1 MKRSLLVLLI
11 LLTLILVIFSLT
23 GCWDSTDIDQ
33 RSIVMG
39 VGLDTE
45 MFSDDLVMT
54 IEVPVLTSFVTGSD
68 ESGSSE
74 NTKVILST
82 SGTGI
87 AKMANQLENRV
98 WREIFFGHTKVI
110 IIGED
115 LARQGIGPLIDF
127 FDRNPKLERR
137 LKLVIADGRA
147 QDIFETESFREPL
160 ASVYLSQM
168 LEVSTANTRLVI
180 QNFQDTLR
188 HLEHNG
194 DAIVP
199 RVRGEKEE
207 LTAAGGALIKDYK
220 FIAWLGENE
229 TQAISFLYNNVK
241 GGIVSAQ
248 VEHALYT
255 YTIRNSRTKI
265 SPHLDPTT
273 EKLSFLIE
281 VEAEGDLVEVFC
293 PQAQKTVVKALDEIE
308 IKLNKII
315 GDEIRHT
322 LKKLQDLQVDPI
334 GFSILTKRKYPKFW
348 QEHKL
353 HWKETILPQ
362 IEFEVKTDFT
372 IRHTGILS

>member
-1 MKRSLLVLLI
+1 
-11 LLTLILVIFSLT
+11 
-23 GCWDSTDIDQ
+23 
-33 RSIVMG
+33 
-39 VGLDTE
+39 
-45 MFSDDLVMT
+45 
-54 IEVPVLTSFVTGSD
+54 
-68 ESGSSE
+68 
-74 NTKVILST
+74 
-82 SGTGI
+82 
-87 AKMANQLENRV
+87 
-98 WREIFFGHTKVI
+98 
-110 IIGED
+110 
-115 LARQGIGPLIDF
+115 
-127 FDRNPKLERR
+127 
-137 LKLVIADGRA
+137 
-147 QDIFETESFREPL
+147 
-160 ASVYLSQM
+160 M

-334 GFSILTKRKYPKFW
+334 GFSILTKRNIQNFGKNINPIERDY
-348 QEHKL
+348 
-353 HWKETILPQ
+353 LPQ

-372 IRHTGILS
+372 IRHTGIYHNFRVIPLQSRILYLIKKFRYYH